1 MLIISDESQVAWGGG
16 RREISAWPSLPP
28 SFPLSH
34 GCFVLKQNIINNSR
48 LFLNLT
54 LERVVHLRGTG
65 SGGCSTGVGAAQPL
79 LPVLW
84 LLLAAKTSPAW

>member
-1 MLIISDESQVAWGGG
+1 MLIICDESQVGWGAGW
-16 RREISAWPSLPP
+16 REISAWPSLPP
-28 SFPLSH
+28 SLPLSH

-79 LPVLW
+79 LQSFGCCWQPKPHQPW
-84 LLLAAKTSPAW
+84 